1 MRRVRERARRRFV
14 LTPLVD
20 VIFLLVIFFALS
32 SRIAPFGLIA
42 VSGQGR
48 AAVGGKGAETAARAV
63 APADVT
69 LVVSRGRARAGARVF
84 SLDQLRSEAVR
95 MRAAGTRSVLLLT
108 ARSART
114 EDVATA
120 LDALRRAGVANVR
133 LISAPADAAGTNGGT
148 APQ

>member
-1 MRRVRERARRRFV
+1 MRRVRARTRRRFV

-32 SRIAPFGLIA
+32 SRIAPFGLIP

-48 AAVGGKGAETAARAV
+48 AVAGAEGSETASRTV
-63 APADVT
+63 APADET
-69 LVVSRGRARAGARVF
+69 LVVLRGRARLGAQVYA
-84 SLDQLRSEAVR
+84 LDALRPAAVR
-95 MRAAGTRSVLLLT
+95 LREGGARSVLLLT

-114 EDVATA
+114 EDVAKA

-133 LISAPADAAGTNGGT
+133 LISAPADTAGTRGG
-148 APQ
+148 AGPR